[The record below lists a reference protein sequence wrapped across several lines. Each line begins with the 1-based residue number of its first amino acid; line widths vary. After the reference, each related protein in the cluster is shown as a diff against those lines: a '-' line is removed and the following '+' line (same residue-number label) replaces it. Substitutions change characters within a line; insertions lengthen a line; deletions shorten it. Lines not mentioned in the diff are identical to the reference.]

1 MERYLCIHGHFYQ
14 PPRDN
19 PWLEAIEIQN
29 SAYPY
34 HDWNEKISAE
44 CYAPNS
50 ASRILD
56 GKNRILRIMSN
67 YTKISFNFGPTL
79 LSWMEE
85 KAPEVYQAILEAD
98 KQSAVMRSGHGN
110 AIAQCYNHVIMPL
123 ANARD
128 KCTQIIWGIKDFEHR
143 FGRFPEGMWLPETA
157 TDLETLDI
165 LAEQG
170 IKFTILSQHQA
181 SKARAIGS
189 DRWRDVKGGLIDP
202 TRAYLCRL
210 SSGRSI
216 TIFFYDGAISHG
228 IAFEQVLNR
237 GEDFASRLL
246 NGFSDKRNW
255 PQFLN
260 VATDG
265 ETYGHHH
272 RFGEMALTHALN
284 VLESKGRA
292 RLTNYGEYLERHP
305 PAWEAEII
313 ENTSWSCVHGV
324 ERWKSNCGCSSGAHP
339 KWSQQWRGPLRE
351 ALDWLRE
358 QLLSVYEKRAREYL
372 KDPWGARDEYVR
384 LVLDRS
390 AESVEQFIRVN
401 QVRDLSDG
409 EHVAVLKLLEM
420 QRQALLMYTSCGWF
434 FDDVGG
440 LETIQII
447 EYAGRAIQLS
457 EELSSSGS
465 EKTFIEKLA
474 RAKSNDPELKDGA
487 SIYEKFVRP
496 SAINLKKVGV
506 HYAVSSLFEEYADRA
521 AIYCYEIERD
531 AYLETEAGR
540 ARLAVGKINV
550 GSKIVREWERIT
562 FCVFYLGG
570 QSLSGGV
577 RTFQGEDD
585 FQLMKSEITEAF
597 EKGALTD
604 IMLLMDKHFGMHT
617 YSLHD
622 LFRDEQ
628 RKILELLISSTLE
641 EFETAYRQMYYNSRI
656 LMGFLQDAGMPIP
669 KAFYAAAELALNLDL
684 RRALGEKPD
693 IEQIEE
699 MILQIRRWDVPVN
712 EVDLEFTARH
722 RIEAMMRDLCTRPSD
737 LSLLITTSRVIALL
751 KELPVDMNVW
761 ETQNVY
767 YQMAGTTL
775 KERAAKA
782 AAGDEEAA
790 AWIEEFKHLGQLL
803 SFNTDVVLRPG

>member
-14 PPRDN
+14 PPREN

-29 SAYPY
+29 AAYPY

-56 GKNRILRIMSN
+56 GKDRILGIMSN

-85 KAPEVYQAILEAD
+85 KEPEVYQAILEAD
-98 KQSAVMRSGHGN
+98 RQSAGTRSGHGN

-123 ANARD
+123 ANGRD
-128 KCTQIIWGIKDFEHR
+128 KRTQVIWGIRDFEHR

-181 SKARAIGS
+181 SKAREIGS
-189 DRWRDVKGGLIDP
+189 DRWRDVKGGRIDP

-210 SSGRSI
+210 PSGRSI

-237 GEDFASRLL
+237 GEDFAGRLL

-292 RLTNYGEYLERHP
+292 RLTNYGEYVEKHP
-305 PAWEAEII
+305 PVWEVEII

-324 ERWKSNCGCSSGAHP
+324 ERWRSNCGCSSGAHP

-358 QLLSVYEKRAREYL
+358 QLSSVYEQRAQEYL
-372 KDPWGARDEYVR
+372 RDPWGARDEYIR
-384 LVLDRS
+384 LVLDRA
-390 AESVEQFIRVN
+390 AESVEQFISAN
-401 QVRDLSDG
+401 ALRDLGDD
-409 EHVAVLKLLEM
+409 ERIAVLKLLEM
-420 QRQALLMYTSCGWF
+420 QRHALLMYTSCGWF

-440 LETIQII
+440 LETVQII

-457 EELSSSGS
+457 EELSTSGI
-465 EKTFIEKLA
+465 ERTFIEKLSRA
-474 RAKSNDPELKDGA
+474 RSNVPEHRDGA
-487 SIYEKFVRP
+487 GIYEKFVKP
-496 SAINLKKVGV
+496 SEINLKKVGV

-531 AYLETEAGR
+531 ACLRTEAGQ

-550 GSKIVREWERIT
+550 GSKIVREWEMIA

-570 QSLSGGV
+570 QSLNGGV
-577 RTFQGEDD
+577 RTFQGENE
-585 FQLMKSEITEAF
+585 FQTMKNEITDAF

-604 IMLLMDKHFGMHT
+604 IMRLMDQHFGMHT

-641 EFETAYRQMYYNSRI
+641 EFESAYRQMYYNSRI

-669 KAFYAAAELALNLDL
+669 KAFYAAAEFALNLDM

-693 IEQIEE
+693 IGQIED
-699 MILQIRRWDVPVN
+699 MILQIRKWDVPVN
-712 EVDLEFTARH
+712 EIDLEFTARH
-722 RIEAMMRDLCTRPSD
+722 RIEAMMRELYAGPSD
-737 LSLLITTSRVIALL
+737 LSLLITTGRVIALL

-761 ETQNVY
+761 ETQNIY
-767 YQMAGTTL
+767 YKMAGTAYR
-775 KERAAKA
+775 ERAVKA

-790 AWIEEFKHLGQLL
+790 AWIEEFRHLGRLL
-803 SFNTDVVLRPG
+803 SFNTDIVLRQG